1 MSDIEIG
8 NDRGSMANR
17 GRLHIEK
24 VNHEETDVNE
34 FLSDNSSSKGDK

>member
-17 GRLHIEK
+17 GRPTGAAVQ
-24 VNHEETDVNE
+24 VNETDE
-34 FLSDNSSSKGDK
+34 REYMSDDSRKS